1 MRICILGAGVVG
13 LATAYQLARDGHA
26 VTVLDAEPGPG
37 MVTSFANG
45 AQLSYSYV
53 APFAAPGVAWKVPGW
68 LADPDGPMRFR
79 PDLTWHQIRWL
90 WRFWRACTATQ
101 SRATTAALLRLAALS
116 RELTHDVLSRER
128 LDFAFSASGKLVIYP
143 DDAGLAAARAQVEL
157 QARMGSRQEMLD
169 RAECLAREPALAH
182 VASRIAGGV
191 WTESEDAGDCQLFC
205 AELVRVLRASN
216 FDVSFRFN
224 TRVTQLLTAGG
235 HVVGAATPHGV
246 QEADAFVLAL
256 GMGARALA
264 RPLGLDVPIYPL
276 KGYSLTVPITGAA
289 PAVSVTDISQKVVYA
304 RLGSRLRIAG
314 MADLVGA
321 NMRFDNAR
329 LDTLLRQARGTFPD
343 ASDWRELRPWAGLR
357 PATPTG
363 LPMLGPAPGW
373 PNLHCNIGQG
383 ALGFTLAMGSAAV
396 VADMIAG
403 RAPRIEAREF
413 SA

>member
-1 MRICILGAGVVG
+1 MRVCILGAGVVG
-13 LATAYQLARDGHA
+13 LATAYQLAREGHQ
-26 VTVLDAEPGPG
+26 VTVLDAEAGPG
-37 MVTSFANG
+37 LGTSFANG

-68 LADPDGPMRFR
+68 LADPDGPMRLR
-79 PDLTWHQIRWL
+79 PDFTWHQIRWL

-101 SRATTAALLRLAALS
+101 AEATTAALLRLAALS
-116 RELTHDVLSRER
+116 RELTHDALTRER
-128 LDFAFSASGKLVIYP
+128 LDFAFSATGKLVVYP
-143 DDAGLAAARAQVEL
+143 DAASLDGARAQVAL
-157 QARMGSRQEMLD
+157 QARMGSRQEVLD
-169 RAECLAREPALAH
+169 RAECIAREPALA
-182 VASRIAGGV
+182 AIAQRIAGGV
-191 WTESEDAGDCQLFC
+191 WTESEEAGDCLLFC

-216 FDVSFRFN
+216 FDVSFRFG

-235 HVVGAATPHGV
+235 RVVGAATPHGV
-246 QEADAFVLAL
+246 QEADTFVLAL

-264 RPLGLDVPIYPL
+264 APLGLDVPIYPL
-276 KGYSLTVPITGAA
+276 KGYSLTVPVTAAA
-289 PAVSVTDISQKVVYA
+289 PRVSITDIAQKVVYA
-304 RLGSRLRIAG
+304 PLGARLRIAG

-321 NMRFDNAR
+321 DLRFDNRR
-329 LDTLLRQARGTFPD
+329 LDTLLRQARGSFPD
-343 ASDWRELRPWAGLR
+343 ASDWSELRPWAGLR

-396 VADMIAG
+396 VADIIAG

-413 SA
+413 SP